1 MHNYCSII
9 SNEYIQKGLL
19 LYNSLNK
26 HDKNF
31 RFFFVCLNDEVKSLL
46 KAMKLEKAIILSIDQ
61 IENDDPQLAAVK
73 ATRSEKEYAW
83 TSKASI
89 FLYLFKNYPE
99 IDHILWMD
107 VDIVFYSSP
116 EPIFREMNL
125 CSVLLTR
132 ERFKGD
138 NAKLNDIYG
147 IYNTGLMGFQR
158 DKNAISFIKW
168 YRKKCIEW
176 CYDKIMPGKWSDQMY
191 LNKINKTFKG
201 VRISKDI
208 SINVTAWNIQGCTV
222 EKLKDDIYIDGKKLI
237 FYHYSG
243 FKHANYEE
251 FELCNYI
258 DLQEDVVKFIYVP
271 YVSNYKKMINYVNEL
286 NSNFFKVLN
295 IKYYRNYYKSNGEL
309 IHE

>member
-9 SNEYIQKGLL
+9 SNKYIQKGLL

-46 KAMKLEKAIILSIDQ
+46 KVMKLEKAIILSIDQ
-61 IENDDPQLAAVK
+61 IENDDSQLAAVK

-99 IDHILWMD
+99 IDHILWLD
-107 VDIVFYSSP
+107 GDIVFYSSP
-116 EPIFREMNL
+116 EPIFQEMSL
-125 CSVLLTR
+125 CSVLLTK
-132 ERFKGD
+132 ERFKGQ
-138 NAKLNDIYG
+138 NIKLNNIYG
-147 IYNTGLMGFQR
+147 IYNTGLMGFKR
-158 DKNAISFIKW
+158 DKNAINFIKW

-176 CYDKIMPGKWSDQMY
+176 CYNKIIPGKWSDQMY
-191 LNKINKTFKG
+191 LNKIHEKFNWIR
-201 VRISKDI
+201 VSKNI
-208 SINVTAWNIQGCTV
+208 GINVTAWNIQGCRI
-222 EKLKDDIYIDGKKLI
+222 EKLNYDIYIDGKKLI

-243 FKHANYEE
+243 FVYVNDRE

-258 DLQEDVVKFIYVP
+258 DLQADVVKFIYIP
-271 YVSNYKKMINYVNEL
+271 YVSNYKQMTNHVNNL
-286 NSNFFKVLN
+286 GN
-295 IKYYRNYYKSNGEL
+295 ILLGDL
-309 IHE
+309 THE